1 MINAKNIYQTLKGS
15 DGRALIYQKY
25 LLSEDLE
32 NKLEYLFILDELFKK
47 DKIDKLYSNFLSE
60 KLKEIGLENIPDNY
74 KEIAQRKIITN
85 EEISLG
91 KIRYNDRILHQ
102 SKLVK
107 FYVENDG
114 NKKIQK
120 DIDKIIKKINKNKKY
135 FFSAKDLALV
145 ESLKK
150 DGFKIPT
157 SFDYSELAKKYEV
170 PKNLFQL
177 IEKNQNAFLALKIVE
192 IIGEDEPSQLDP
204 ETIYFVVNL
213 LNEMDLI
220 EMRNKVLI
228 SALPLRV

>member
-32 NKLEYLFILDELFKK
+32 NQLEYLFILDELFKK

-85 EEISLG
+85 EISLG

-114 NKKIQK
+114 NKKF
-120 DIDKIIKKINKNKKY
+120 KKILIKLSKKLIKTKN
-135 FFSAKDLALV
+135 FFSERFSISWV
-145 ESLKK
+145 IKK

>member
-1 MINAKNIYQTLKGS
+1 MLKNIYQTLKGS

-114 NKKIQK
+114 NKKF
-120 DIDKIIKKINKNKKY
+120 KKILIKLSKKLIKTKNI
-135 FFSAKDLALV
+135 FFSKRF
-145 ESLKK
+145 S
-150 DGFKIPT
+150 
-157 SFDYSELAKKYEV
+157 
-170 PKNLFQL
+170 
-177 IEKNQNAFLALKIVE
+177 
-192 IIGEDEPSQLDP
+192 
-204 ETIYFVVNL
+204 
-213 LNEMDLI
+213 
-220 EMRNKVLI
+220 I
-228 SALPLRV
+228 S